1 MSISV
6 NQNNLYTVRKKRAE
20 KPEESA
26 KASFK
31 AAPEQE
37 EHDGMSTTAV

>member
-6 NQNNLYTVRKKRAE
+6 NRNNLYTVREKTTE

-26 KASFK
+26 KALFK
-31 AAPEQE
+31 GSLEQE
-37 EHDGMSTTAV
+37 EHDGVSTTAV

>member
-6 NQNNLYTVRKKRAE
+6 NQNNLYTVREKTTE

-31 AAPEQE
+31 GSPEPE
-37 EHDGMSTTAV
+37 EHDGMSTTVV